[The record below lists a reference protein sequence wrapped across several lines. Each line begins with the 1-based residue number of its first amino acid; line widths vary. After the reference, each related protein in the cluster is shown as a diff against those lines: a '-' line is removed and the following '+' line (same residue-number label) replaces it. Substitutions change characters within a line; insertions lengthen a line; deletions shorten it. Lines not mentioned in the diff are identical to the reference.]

1 MVLILNIF
9 YKVVLFLVW
18 NSRKGNKKRDF
29 CLKKKR
35 EKGMCFV
42 YKIKLFNFFY
52 K

>member
-9 YKVVLFLVW
+9 YEVVLFLVC
-18 NSRKGNKKRDF
+18 NRREENKKRDF

-35 EKGMCFV
+35 EKGMCFL

>member
-9 YKVVLFLVW
+9 YKVVLFLVC
-18 NSRKGNKKRDF
+18 NIRKGNKKRDF